1 LENGCTYNKRKK
13 KRELDPM
20 LKLLSQLEKIDGD
33 TKDKDTRQFLEV
45 ISNMKKLGTQAGTM
59 LDIMEKTEEN
69 MKSVFCAGTKS
80 PRVCVPFINPLPQKP
95 PLPIAILEGTT
106 LPPLII
112 ARIARNAPEEPYS
125 PNCCPPKYSD
135 IVT

>member
-33 TKDKDTRQFLEV
+33 TKDKDTRQFLAV

-59 LDIMEKTEEN
+59 LDIMVKTEEN
-69 MKSVFCAGTKS
+69 KFTASLMK
-80 PRVCVPFINPLPQKP
+80 
-95 PLPIAILEGTT
+95 IL
-106 LPPLII
+106 
-112 ARIARNAPEEPYS
+112 
-125 PNCCPPKYSD
+125 K
-135 IVT
+135 